1 MTKSFSTKRFTLGV
15 ATVASETTNPDAGLG
30 TAAATGSLWLRNGD
44 DVSAPTQTF
53 LNLDGDPTGWVLQN
67 LIHLKI
73 YNVRTF
79 GAVGNGVADDGP
91 AINSAV
97 ATATASGV
105 GGIIYFP
112 PGTYRVTRPA
122 SGLGSI
128 ILSNVHNLVF
138 LGDGFASQIAMIG
151 SSSFSDWYMFRIRNG
166 TSRIKF
172 LNLSLLAQITDKDP
186 AEQNHFINISGVSGD
201 PNGGPNNIEVTNCYP
216 RFTFGDAVRVLADA
230 GQTIRAVTVLY
241 NDFDMTASRSCIEA
255 QRFSDTVNFSHNFC
269 TGSQD
274 QQIDFEPTSG
284 EGPSNWTIIGNHLD
298 QQSSGNAA
306 AITIAG
312 AGNNPVTSGNRRQ
325 MLAFNTITNG
335 GQIASAKGLIA
346 ADLIGNVVT
355 VNQVAVSSSFAVI
368 DLSQRVQYVNV
379 IGNIC
384 INENAVNNRLGI
396 RITSNIALSGPAQ
409 FCNLC
414 DNIVTAQGS
423 DCQGVGLADTTEM
436 VVDGNIIV
444 VDNSVA
450 TVSAGITAT
459 STNEVVDHFT
469 ALGNLIIGLSNQ
481 LKFAFHY
488 NCSSQDLRNVVANC
502 NYVRLAF
509 SIVFLSRTTTE
520 QFLDWRNVNANNG
533 VAVSGAP
540 IQGPA
545 TLEGVTLEG
554 AAGPGSQIT
563 LVQTALGPEGN
574 VTAPVGS
581 VGLNVTGGQG
591 TVLWMKE
598 NGAGVTGGKTGWVQ
612 QGASELCMGAQS
624 VGVGT
629 AAVFLAP
636 GTGLAAAAT
645 EIQFVVPRAGTLRNM
660 RIACIAGTGVATVTY
675 TLRRNGANTTLSVA
689 VANTA
694 SNGTGSGSATV
705 AKGDRISVSVAKSA
719 IVAAGQTQVAI
730 TFELTA

>member
-15 ATVASETTNPDAGLG
+15 ATVASETTSPAGVAG
-30 TAAATGSLWLRNGD
+30 ASGSLWLRQGD
-44 DVSAPTQTF
+44 DVSAPTQTI
-53 LNLDGDPTGWVLQN
+53 LNLDGDPTGWVVQN

-97 ATATASGV
+97 ATATASGI

-112 PGTYRVTRPA
+112 PGTYRVTRPP
-122 SGLGSI
+122 SGIGSI

-151 SSSFSDWYMFRIRNG
+151 SSSAADWYMFRLRNG

-172 LNLSLLAQITDKDP
+172 VNLSFSSQITNKDP

-201 PNGGPNNIEVTNCYP
+201 PNGGPNNIEVTNCYI
-216 RFTFGDAVRVLADA
+216 RFVFGDGVRVLADS
-230 GQTIRAVTVLY
+230 GQTIHAVTVLY
-241 NDFDMTASRSCIEA
+241 NDYDMTASRSCIEA

-274 QQIDFEPTSG
+274 QQIDFEPTAG
-284 EGPSNWTIIGNHLD
+284 DGPSNWTIVGNHLD
-298 QQSSGNAA
+298 QSTSLNAA
-306 AITIAG
+306 AITVAG
-312 AGNNPVTSGNRRQ
+312 AGNNPLISGNRRLQ
-325 MLAFNTITNG
+325 LAFNTITNG
-335 GQIASAKGLIA
+335 GQIASAKGLIS
-346 ADLIGNVVT
+346 ADIIGNIVT
-355 VNQVAVSSSFAVI
+355 VNQVAVSSAFAVI
-368 DLSQRVQYVNV
+368 DLFQRVQFVNV

-396 RITSNIALSGPAQ
+396 RVTSNIALAAPAG

-414 DNIVTAQGS
+414 DNIVTAQGN
-423 DCQGVGLADTTEM
+423 DCQGVGLSDTTEM
-436 VVDGNIIV
+436 VVDGNIVV
-444 VDNSVA
+444 VDSSVA
-450 TVSAGITAT
+450 TVSAGVTAT
-459 STNEVVDHFT
+459 STNEVVDHVT
-469 ALGNLIIGLSNQ
+469 SLGNLIIGLTNE

-488 NCSSQDLRNVVANC
+488 SCSSQDLRNVVANY

-509 SIVFLSRTTTE
+509 SLMFMSRTAAE
-520 QFLDWRNVNANNG
+520 QFLDWRNANGNNC
-533 VAVSGAP
+533 VAMDGLP

-545 TLEGVTLEG
+545 TFEGVTLEG
-554 AAGPGSQIT
+554 PAGPGSQIT

-581 VGLNVTGGQG
+581 VGLNSSGAQG

-598 NGAGVTGGKTGWVQ
+598 AGVGVSGGKAGWVQ

-660 RIACIAGTGVATVTY
+660 RLACLAGTGVAVVTY
-675 TLRRNGANTTLSVA
+675 TLRRNGANTTLALA

-694 SNGTGSGSATV
+694 TNGTGSGSATV
-705 AKGDRISVSVAKSA
+705 AKGDRISVSVTKAA
-719 IVAAGQTQVAI
+719 IVAAGQSQVAI